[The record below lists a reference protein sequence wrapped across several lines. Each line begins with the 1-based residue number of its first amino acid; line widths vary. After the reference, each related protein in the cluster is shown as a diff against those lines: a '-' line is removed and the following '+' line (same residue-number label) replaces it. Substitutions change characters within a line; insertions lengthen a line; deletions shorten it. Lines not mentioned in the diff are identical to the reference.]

1 MSSSLS
7 IQPIALS
14 AIPPVV
20 APSLLTATS
29 PLARTTADSASSIV
43 DISNTG
49 FLLSS
54 VSAARERLQAEQ
66 ATPADSSPAGILA
79 TAQGLV
85 DIFNTLQSN
94 VGSLQTLLTGFA
106 DSSLVD
112 PFALGLNQLPSSAIA
127 GDSAS
132 LASLQGIGIQLLAAT
147 PAGTAGTLSL
157 QIDPSVLNAAIA
169 NDPAGTQAV
178 LEQASQSLLGQ
189 LTAFEEQAVGAAQAQ
204 VDLTQLGGSPAQ
216 TIDLGTL
223 LGLNS
228 NSTTPGTVLGTD
240 LLQAL
245 PADSVLNAVQ
255 LSDLDL
261 AAAGLDTATVLSEPA
276 VLQGALTTGLLVP
289 GATAATLARDS
300 GISPT
305 NPASVNA
312 TDLSATSTTPP
323 GIILPLDAQ
332 TVPLGNP
339 AALAGQIGTPG
350 AAPVIADVA
359 DAERRASIAAQ
370 TLQNLLNS
378 PLDLIQRNLVDPAYA
393 AVIAA
398 SRMSDFIMPTPQ
410 TNPKLL
416 VTDIPAPVLPALQA
430 RAPERLEKSN

>member
-14 AIPPVV
+14 AVPPVV
-20 APSLLTATS
+20 RTSLLTASS
-29 PLARTTADSASSIV
+29 PPVQAAFNSASSIV
-43 DISNTG
+43 DISDAG
-49 FLLSS
+49 FLLSG
-54 VSAARERLQAEQ
+54 VSAARERLQAGQ
-66 ATPADSSPAGILA
+66 AAPADSSPASVFA

-85 DIFNTLQSN
+85 DTFNALQSN
-94 VGSLQTLLTGFA
+94 VASSQTLLTGFS
-106 DSSLVD
+106 DSLLVD
-112 PFALGLNQLPSSAIA
+112 QLALSLRQLASSAIA
-127 GDSAS
+127 SDSAS
-132 LASLQGIGIQLLAAT
+132 LARLRGIGIELVAAT
-147 PAGTAGTLSL
+147 PGDTVGTLSL
-157 QIDPSVLNAAIA
+157 LIDPNVLNAAIA
-169 NDPAGTQAV
+169 SDPAGTQA
-178 LEQASQSLLGQ
+178 LLNQASQSLLEQ
-189 LTAFEEQAVGAAQAQ
+189 LTGFEQQAVGAALAQ

-216 TIDLGTL
+216 PVDLSTL
-223 LGLNS
+223 LGLNT
-228 NSTTPGTVLGTD
+228 NSTAQSAAVGTD

-245 PADSVLNAVQ
+245 TADSVLNAIQ

-261 AAAGLDTATVLSEPA
+261 AAAGLDTATILSEPA
-276 VLQGALTTGLLVP
+276 VLQGALTAGLLGP
-289 GATAATLARDS
+289 DATAATLVRDS

-305 NPASVNA
+305 NPASVSA
-312 TDLSATSTTPP
+312 TDLSATGTTTP
-323 GIILPLDAQ
+323 GTILPLDGQA
-332 TVPLGNP
+332 VPLGNL

-359 DAERRASIAAQ
+359 EAERRASIAAQ

-416 VTDIPAPVLPALQA
+416 VTDIPAPVLPALPA
-430 RAPERLEKSN
+430 RAPERLEKSR

>member
-14 AIPPVV
+14 AVPPVV
-20 APSLLTATS
+20 RTSLLTASS
-29 PLARTTADSASSIV
+29 PPVQAAFDRASSIV
-43 DISNTG
+43 DISDAG
-49 FLLSS
+49 FLLSG

-66 ATPADSSPAGILA
+66 AALADSSPASVFA

-85 DIFNTLQSN
+85 DTFNALQSN
-94 VGSLQTLLTGFA
+94 VASSQTLLTGFS
-106 DSSLVD
+106 DSLLVD
-112 PFALGLNQLPSSAIA
+112 QLALSLNQLASSAIA
-127 GDSAS
+127 SDSAS
-132 LASLQGIGIQLLAAT
+132 LARLRGIGIELVAAT
-147 PAGTAGTLSL
+147 PGDTVGTLSL
-157 QIDPSVLNAAIA
+157 QIDPNVLNTAIA
-169 NDPAGTQAV
+169 SDPAGTQA
-178 LEQASQSLLGQ
+178 LLNQASQSLLEQ
-189 LTAFEEQAVGAAQAQ
+189 LTGFEQQAVSAALAQ

-216 TIDLGTL
+216 PVDLSTL
-223 LGLNS
+223 LGLNT
-228 NSTTPGTVLGTD
+228 NSTAQSAAVGTD

-245 PADSVLNAVQ
+245 SADSVLNGVQ

-261 AAAGLDTATVLSEPA
+261 AAAGLDTATILSKPA
-276 VLQGALTTGLLVP
+276 VLQGALTAGLLGP
-289 GATAATLARDS
+289 DATAATLVRDS

-305 NPASVNA
+305 NPASVSA
-312 TDLSATSTTPP
+312 TDLSATGTPPP
-323 GIILPLDAQ
+323 GIISPLDGQA
-332 TVPLGNP
+332 VPLGNP
-339 AALAGQIGTPG
+339 AALADQIGTPG

-416 VTDIPAPVLPALQA
+416 VTDIPAPVLPVLQA
-430 RAPERLEKSN
+430 RAPERLEKSS

>member
-14 AIPPVV
+14 AVPPVV
-20 APSLLTATS
+20 RTSLLTASS
-29 PLARTTADSASSIV
+29 PPVQAVFDSASSIV
-43 DISNTG
+43 DISDAG

-66 ATPADSSPAGILA
+66 AAPDDSSPASVFA

-85 DIFNTLQSN
+85 DTFNALQSN
-94 VGSLQTLLTGFA
+94 VASSQTLLTGFS
-106 DSSLVD
+106 DSLLVD
-112 PFALGLNQLPSSAIA
+112 QLALSLNQLASSAIA
-127 GDSAS
+127 SDSAS
-132 LASLQGIGIQLLAAT
+132 LARLRGIGIELVAAT
-147 PAGTAGTLSL
+147 PGDSVGTLSL
-157 QIDPSVLNAAIA
+157 QIDPNVLNTAIA
-169 NDPAGTQAV
+169 SDPAGTQA
-178 LEQASQSLLGQ
+178 LLNQASQSLLEQ
-189 LTAFEEQAVGAAQAQ
+189 LTGFEQQAVGAAQVQ

-216 TIDLGTL
+216 PVDLSTL
-223 LGLNS
+223 LGLNT
-228 NSTTPGTVLGTD
+228 NSTAQSAAVGTD

-245 PADSVLNAVQ
+245 SADSVLNGVQ

-261 AAAGLDTATVLSEPA
+261 AAAGLDTATILSEPA
-276 VLQGALTTGLLVP
+276 VLQGALTAGLLGP
-289 GATAATLARDS
+289 DATAATLVRDS

-305 NPASVNA
+305 NPASVGA
-312 TDLSATSTTPP
+312 TDLSATGTPPP
-323 GIILPLDAQ
+323 GIISPLDGQA
-332 TVPLGNP
+332 VPIGNP

-416 VTDIPAPVLPALQA
+416 VTDIPAPVLPVLQA
-430 RAPERLEKSN
+430 RAPERLEKSR

>member
-14 AIPPVV
+14 AVPPVV
-20 APSLLTATS
+20 RTSLLTASS
-29 PLARTTADSASSIV
+29 PPVQAVFDSASSIV
-43 DISNTG
+43 DISDAG

-66 ATPADSSPAGILA
+66 AAPDDSSPASVFA

-85 DIFNTLQSN
+85 NTFNALQSN
-94 VGSLQTLLTGFA
+94 VASSQTLLTGFSDSLLA
-106 DSSLVD
+106 DQL
-112 PFALGLNQLPSSAIA
+112 ALSLNQLASSAIA
-127 GDSAS
+127 SDSAS
-132 LASLQGIGIQLLAAT
+132 LARLRGIGIELVAAT
-147 PAGTAGTLSL
+147 PGDSVGTLSL
-157 QIDPSVLNAAIA
+157 QIDPNVLNTAIA
-169 NDPAGTQAV
+169 SDPAGTQA
-178 LEQASQSLLGQ
+178 LLNQASQSLLEQ
-189 LTAFEEQAVGAAQAQ
+189 LTGFEQQAVSAALAQ

-216 TIDLGTL
+216 PVDLSTL
-223 LGLNS
+223 LGLNT
-228 NSTTPGTVLGTD
+228 NSTAQSAAVGTD

-245 PADSVLNAVQ
+245 TADSVLNGVQ

-261 AAAGLDTATVLSEPA
+261 AAAGLDTATILSEPA
-276 VLQGALTTGLLVP
+276 VLQGALTIGLLGP
-289 GATAATLARDS
+289 GATAATLVRDS

-305 NPASVNA
+305 NPASVSA
-312 TDLSATSTTPP
+312 TDLSATGTPPP
-323 GIILPLDAQ
+323 GIISPLDGQA
-332 TVPLGNP
+332 VPLGNP

-359 DAERRASIAAQ
+359 DAERRSSIAAQ

-416 VTDIPAPVLPALQA
+416 VTDIPAPVLPALPA
-430 RAPERLEKSN
+430 RAPERLEKSR

>member
-14 AIPPVV
+14 AVPPVV
-20 APSLLTATS
+20 RTSLLTASS
-29 PLARTTADSASSIV
+29 PPVSTAFNSASSIV
-43 DISNTG
+43 DISDAG

-54 VSAARERLQAEQ
+54 VAAARERLQAEQ
-66 ATPADSSPAGILA
+66 AAPADSSPASVLA
-79 TAQGLV
+79 TAQSLV
-85 DIFNTLQSN
+85 DTFNSLQSN

-106 DSSLVD
+106 DNSLVD
-112 PFALGLNQLPSSAIA
+112 PFAASLNQLASNNLST
-127 GDSAS
+127 DSAS
-132 LASLQGIGIQLLAAT
+132 LVSLQGIGIQLLAAT

-157 QIDPSVLNAAIA
+157 QIDPNLLNAAIA

-178 LEQASQSLLGQ
+178 LDQASQSLLAQ
-189 LTAFEEQAVGAAQAQ
+189 LTGFEEQAVGAAQVQ

-223 LGLNS
+223 LGLTS
-228 NSTTPGTVLGTD
+228 NSTNPGAVLGTN
-240 LLQAL
+240 LLQIL
-245 PADSVLNAVQ
+245 PADSVLNAIQ

-261 AAAGLDTATVLSEPA
+261 AAAGLDTATILSEPA
-276 VLQGALTTGLLVP
+276 VLQGALTAGLLGP

-305 NPASVNA
+305 NPASVSA
-312 TDLSATSTTPP
+312 TDLAATGTTTT
-323 GIILPLDAQ
+323 GTILPLDGQA
-332 TVPLGNP
+332 VPLGNL

-359 DAERRASIAAQ
+359 EAERRASIAAQ

-416 VTDIPAPVLPALQA
+416 VTDIPAPVLPALPA
-430 RAPERLEKSN
+430 RAPERLEKSR